1 MINRYPLWK
10 NLLIVAI
17 VALGL
22 IYALPNIFGADP
34 SVQISAERG
43 NKVDAALRDRVLQ
56 SLDQAQFSYKAY
68 SLADD
73 KLQVRFSDTD
83 TQLKA
88 FEAIREQLGDG
99 FVVAQNLAPATPS
112 WLNQVNA
119 KPMYLGLDLR
129 GGVHLLLEVD
139 MTAVEKQAAERYEGD
154 LRTHLQQEKVRY
166 NSISAKESQVEMTF
180 RDAAERDKA
189 QGVIHSYNRSLVLTP
204 TDSADGFKLTAA
216 PGEQEMRD
224 LRSFAVKQNITTLR
238 NRVNAS
244 GVAEPVIQQQ
254 GDNRIVV
261 QLPGVQDAA
270 DVQRL
275 LGATATLE
283 YHMVDEAH
291 SVEDALAGRVPPMSR
306 IYYQRNGRPV
316 LLQKQIIVKG
326 DQIIDA
332 ASGMDQQSGGAMVS
346 VTLDSEGAMRML
358 DNTKKNVHKLMAVV
372 YIENRPETHVVDGKT
387 EHVTRRV
394 EEVISVAKIQ
404 GVFGK
409 NFQTTGLDSPQEART
424 LALLLRAGALA
435 APMEIVEVRTV
446 GPSLGKENIAKG
458 FHSNIYGFVAIAIFM
473 MIYYRVFGIFSVLSL
488 AVNAILMVAVLSLMQ
503 ATLTLP
509 GMAGI
514 ALTIGM
520 AIDANVLINER
531 IREELRV
538 GNTPHAAIHAG
549 YERAFGTIMDSNVT
563 TLIAGFALF
572 WLGSGPVRGFAVVLC
587 IGILTSMFSAVVV
600 SRGIVNLVYGRK
612 ARIARLSI

>member
-1 MINRYPLWK
+1 MNRYPLWK
-10 NLLIVAI
+10 NLLVLLV
-17 VALGL
+17 VALGV
-22 IYALPNIFGADP
+22 IYALPNVFGTDP
-34 SVQISAERG
+34 AVQVRAGRSAVMDASV
-43 NKVDAALRDRVLQ
+43 RDRVVQTLDAANLPYRRY
-56 SLDQAQFSYKAY
+56 SLDND
-68 SLADD
+68 L
-73 KLQVRFSDTD
+73 LVVRFKDTD

-88 FEAIREQLGDG
+88 YEKVREQLGDDYI
-99 FVVAQNLAPATPS
+99 VAQNLVPATPS
-112 WLNQVNA
+112 WLTEFNA

-129 GGVHLLLEVD
+129 GGVHLLLQIDMSAVD
-139 MTAVEKQAAERYEGD
+139 KQTAERHEGEIRAQ
-154 LRTHLQQEKVRY
+154 LQEKRIHY
-166 NSISAKESQVEMTF
+166 SALSTSGNTVEMRF
-180 RDAAERDKA
+180 RDEASRDKA
-189 QGVIHSYNRSLVLTP
+189 QALIHDANRTLVLTP
-204 TDSADGFKLTAA
+204 SDVDNSFGLTAA
-216 PGEQEMRD
+216 PGEQEMRET
-224 LRSFAVKQNITTLR
+224 RSFAIKQNLTTLR

-254 GDNRIVV
+254 GNDRIVV

-283 YHMVDEAH
+283 YHMVDEEHGLDEAM
-291 SVEDALAGRVPPMSR
+291 AGRIPPNSR
-306 IYYQRNGRPV
+306 LYKKRNGGFV
-316 LLQKQIIVKG
+316 LLQKRVIVKG
-326 DQIIDA
+326 DQIVDA
-332 ASGMDQQSGGAMVS
+332 ASGVEQQSNMPMVS
-346 VTLDSEGAMRML
+346 VTLDNEGAMRML
-358 DNTKKNVHKLMAVV
+358 DNTKKNVGKQMAVV
-372 YIENRPETHVVDGKT
+372 YIENRPETRMVDGKPKRFS
-387 EHVTRRV
+387 HRV
-394 EEVISVAKIQ
+394 EEVISVATIR

-409 NFQTTGLDSPQEART
+409 NFQTTGLDSQEEAHT

-458 FHSNIYGFVAIAIFM
+458 FLSNVYGFIAIAVFM
-473 MIYYRVFGIFSVLSL
+473 MIYYRVFGFVSVMSL
-488 AVNAILMVAVLSLMQ
+488 AVNAVLMVALLSLMQ

-531 IREELRV
+531 IREELRS
-538 GNTPHAAIHAG
+538 GNTPHSSIHSG
-549 YERAFGTIMDSNVT
+549 YERAFGTIMDSNIT

-587 IGILTSMFSAVVV
+587 IGIITSMFSAVVV
-600 SRGIVNLVYGRK
+600 SRGLVNLIYGRK

>member
-17 VALGL
+17 VALGI

-34 SVQISAERG
+34 AVQISAERG
-43 NKVDAALRDRVLQ
+43 NKVDVALRDRVMQ
-56 SLDQAQFSYKAY
+56 SLDSAHFAYKGY
-68 SLADD
+68 SLANGM
-73 KLQVRFSDTD
+73 LQVRFTDTD

-88 FEAIREQLGDG
+88 FEAIRQLLGDG
-99 FVVAQNLAPATPS
+99 FVVAQNLVPATPA
-112 WLNQVNA
+112 WLNEVSA

-139 MTAVEKQAAERYEGD
+139 MSAVEKQAIERYEGD
-154 LRTHLQQEKVRY
+154 LRSHLQQERVPY
-166 NSISAKESQVEMTF
+166 SSVTAKGNLVEMKF

-189 QGVIHSYNRSLVLTP
+189 QEVIHSYNRTLVLTSA
-204 TDSADGFKLTAA
+204 DSAEGYILNAA
-216 PGEQEMRD
+216 PSEQEMRD
-224 LRSFAVKQNITTLR
+224 QRNFAVKQNITTLR

-275 LGATATLE
+275 IGATATLE
-283 YHMVDEAH
+283 YHMVDEEH
-291 SVEDALAGRVPPMSR
+291 SVQDALAGRVPPNSR
-306 IYYQRNGRPV
+306 IYYKRDGNPV
-316 LLQKQIIVKG
+316 LLMKQVIVKG

-332 ASGMDQQSGGAMVS
+332 AQGFEQQTGRPLVS
-346 VTLDSEGAMRML
+346 VTLNNQGAMRML
-358 DNTKKNVHKLMAVV
+358 DNTKKNVGKLMAVV
-372 YIENRPETHVVDGKT
+372 YIENRPETQVVDGKT

-394 EEVISVAKIQ
+394 EEVISVATIQ

-409 NFQTTGLDSPQEART
+409 NFQTTGLDSPEEART

-458 FHSNIYGFVAIAIFM
+458 FHSNIYGFAAIAIFM
-473 MIYYRVFGIFSVLSL
+473 LFYYRVFGLFSVISL
-488 AVNAILMVAVLSLMQ
+488 AVNAILMVAVLSIIQ

-531 IREELRV
+531 IREELRA
-538 GNTPHAAIHAG
+538 GNTPHASIHAG
-549 YERAFGTIMDSNVT
+549 YERAFGTILDSNVT
-563 TLIAGFALF
+563 TLIAGIALL